1 MSFTLSILQKMNS
14 LRLFGRTLR
23 SASGSKAATTI
34 IATPQAT
41 PSTKTPGIVTSDTS
55 LSGIERR
62 RASEMNSKVGK
73 EVEKEGKEGEEEEDA
88 FAAGPVGLEWNGP
101 RRGGSK
107 PEPTRYGD
115 WERNGRAVDF

>member
-1 MSFTLSILQKMNS
+1 MSFTLSILQKTNN
-14 LRLFGRTLR
+14 LWLFGRTLR

-34 IATPQAT
+34 TAMPPAT
-41 PSTKTPGIVTSDTS
+41 PSTKTPGIVTSD
-55 LSGIERR
+55 
-62 RASEMNSKVGK
+62 ASEMNSKVGK
-73 EVEKEGKEGEEEEDA
+73 EGEKEGKEDEEDEEEDA